1 MRSALFKRILLIN
14 GVAAESSRFSTFLP
28 SIPVLALTATA
39 DKLTRNDIVGQL
51 RLQKALS
58 AIRRCT
64 APEKAGE
71 EAGFSF
77 GGRESQSLNWRKYC
91 R

>member
-1 MRSALFKRILLIN
+1 MN
-14 GVAAESSRFSTFLP
+14 GVAAANSRFSTFLP

-58 AIRRCT
+58 AIRR
-64 APEKAGE
+64 AGE
-71 EAGFSF
+71 QAGFFF
-77 GGRESQSLNWRKYC
+77 GGRESQTLNWRKYC
-91 R
+91 G